1 MLNISRNPYARLK
14 EKLTRAAE
22 CDISEENIL
31 FEIKNEIFIAYYE
44 EIPLKDIIS
53 AIDDY
58 IISES
63 IMNVLKKH
71 LKLLVEKGVNR
82 YDRGRC

>member
-63 IMNVLKKH
+63 IRTVLKKH

-82 YDRGRC
+82 YDRGGC